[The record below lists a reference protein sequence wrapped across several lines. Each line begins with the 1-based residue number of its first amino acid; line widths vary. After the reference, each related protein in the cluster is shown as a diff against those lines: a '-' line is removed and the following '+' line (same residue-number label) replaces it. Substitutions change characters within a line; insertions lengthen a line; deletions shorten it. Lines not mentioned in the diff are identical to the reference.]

1 MISKRYSM
9 PHALPRRLLSSLA
22 AASACLALAA
32 CGTSHAPDAAVHTVY
47 ELPGERVYPEGI
59 AVDARTGDSYVGSYA
74 TGAVYRA
81 TANTHRAEVF
91 LPEGASGHK
100 TANGLKVDAAG
111 RLWVTD
117 STTGVAVY
125 DIATRALLADLTVPG
140 AEPRFVNDLAITPDG
155 TAYLTDSMRAVVYRV
170 TPEQLAAAR
179 AQGGRGEL
187 TPRFDLRSA
196 LPPIG
201 PGEFSLNGIVADPA
215 GRYLL
220 TVDMPRGGLYRI
232 ALTGEAS
239 PIGEVALH
247 GGDLRQGDGLE
258 LRDGT
263 LWAAHNTTNTIS
275 RWTISDDGATA
286 TLAQQ
291 RTDEKLAIPTTLAR
305 AGDRT
310 LIVSSQFDKG
320 GPMGPGTPKTP
331 FAVVTSDGI

>member
-1 MISKRYSM
+1 MISKRCPM
-9 PHALPRRLLSSLA
+9 PHALSRRLLSSLA
-22 AASACLALAA
+22 AGSACLTLVA
-32 CGTSHAPDAAVHTVY
+32 CGTSDAPSTAVHTAY
-47 ELPGERVYPEGI
+47 ELPGARVYPEGI
-59 AVDARTGDSYVGSYA
+59 AVDARTGDSYVGSYS

-81 TANTHRAEVF
+81 TPNARRAEVF
-91 LPEGASGHK
+91 LPEGAGGHK

-125 DIATRALLADLTVPG
+125 DIATRALLADFTVPG
-140 AEPRFVNDLAITPDG
+140 ADPRFVNDLAITPDG
-155 TAYLTDSMRAVVYRV
+155 TAYLTDSVRAVVYRV
-170 TPEQLAAAR
+170 TPDQLDAAR

-187 TPRFDLRSA
+187 TPRFDLRSV
-196 LPPIG
+196 LPPIE
-201 PGEFSLNGIVADPA
+201 PGAFTLNGIVADPA

-220 TVDMPRGGLYRI
+220 TVDMPRGELYRI
-232 ALTGEAS
+232 DLAQEAS
-239 PIGEVALH
+239 PIGEVTLR

-258 LRDGT
+258 LREGT

-291 RTDEKLAIPTTLAR
+291 RTDETLAIPTTLAR
-305 AGDRT
+305 SGDRT

-320 GPMGPGTPKTP
+320 GPMAPGSPKTP
-331 FAVVTSDGI
+331 FAVVTLDGI

>member
-1 MISKRYSM
+1 MS
-9 PHALPRRLLSSLA
+9 HALSRRLLSSLA
-22 AASACLALAA
+22 SASACVTLVA
-32 CGTSHAPDAAVHTVY
+32 CGASDAPATAVHTAY
-47 ELPGERVYPEGI
+47 ALPGEHVYPEGI
-59 AVDARTGDSYVGSYA
+59 AVDERTGDSYVGSYT

-81 TANTHRAEVF
+81 TPNTRRAEVF
-91 LPEGASGHK
+91 LPEGANDHK
-100 TANGLKVDAAG
+100 TANGLEVDAAG

-125 DIATRALLADLTVPG
+125 DLATRALLADFTVPG
-140 AEPRFVNDLAITPDG
+140 PDPRFVNDLAIAPDG
-155 TAYLTDSMRAVVYRV
+155 TAYLTDSIRAVVYSV
-170 TPEQLAAAR
+170 TPDQLAAAR

-196 LPPIG
+196 LPPIE
-201 PGEFSLNGIVADPA
+201 PGAFSLNGIVVDPA

-220 TVDMPRGGLYRI
+220 TVDMPRGDLYRI
-232 ALTGEAS
+232 ALTPQAS
-239 PIGEVALH
+239 AISEVTLR

-275 RWTISDDGATA
+275 RWSVSDDGATA
-286 TLAQQ
+286 ALAQQ
-291 RTDEKLAIPTTLAR
+291 RTDEALSIPTTLAR

-320 GPMGPGTPKTP
+320 GPMGPGSPQTP
-331 FAVVTSDGI
+331 FAVVTLDGI

>member
-1 MISKRYSM
+1 M
-9 PHALPRRLLSSLA
+9 PHALPHRLLSSLA
-22 AASACLALAA
+22 AASACVTLAA
-32 CGTSHAPDAAVHTVY
+32 CGAGDMHAVHTAY
-47 ELPGERVYPEGI
+47 ELPGDRVYPEGI
-59 AVDARTGDSYVGSYA
+59 AVDARTGDVYVGSYT

-81 TANTHRAEVF
+81 TPDARRAEVF
-91 LPEGASGHK
+91 LPEGAGDHN

-125 DIATRALLADLTVPG
+125 DVATRALLADFTVPG
-140 AEPRFVNDLAITPDG
+140 SDPRFVNDLALTPDG
-155 TAYLTDSMRAVVYRV
+155 TAYLTDSTRAVVYRV

-187 TPRFDLRSA
+187 RPQFDLRPV
-196 LPPIG
+196 LPPIE
-201 PGEFSLNGIVADPA
+201 PGGFSLNGIVADPA

-220 TVDMPRGGLYRI
+220 TVDMPRGDLYRI
-232 ALTGEAS
+232 ALSPEAN
-239 PIGEVALH
+239 PIGKVTLR
-247 GGDLRQGDGLE
+247 GGDLRQGDGLD

-275 RWTISDDGATA
+275 RWTVSGDGTTA
-286 TLAQQ
+286 TLDRQ
-291 RTDEKLAIPTTLAR
+291 RSDEALAIPTTLAR

-320 GPMGPGTPKTP
+320 GPMGPGSPKTP
-331 FAVVTSDGI
+331 FAVVSLDGI